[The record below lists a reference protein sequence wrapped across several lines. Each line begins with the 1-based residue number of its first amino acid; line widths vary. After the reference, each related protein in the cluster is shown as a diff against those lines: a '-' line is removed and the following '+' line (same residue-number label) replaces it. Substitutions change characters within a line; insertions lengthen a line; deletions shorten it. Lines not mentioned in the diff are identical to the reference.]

1 MRRLVVIVALA
12 LLTGLSGTAAAATP
26 RTSLDAVQRDV
37 MCVSCGVP
45 LNTAESPQADRERA
59 FIADLVGRGLTKQ
72 QILDRLVDEYGPNV
86 LAMPKGDGFGKA
98 AYLVPIAAVLAAIA
112 LLAVVLPRWRR
123 RRAAGPGA
131 VADPLTEGAE
141 LSADDARRLDAD
153 LARYEV

>member
-12 LLTGLSGTAAAATP
+12 ALSTAGTAVAATP
-26 RTSLDAVQRDV
+26 RTSLDAVQSEV

-141 LSADDARRLDAD
+141 LSDDDARRLDAD